1 MNSMTFGLDTRK
13 PRRRLAEVE
22 YSRRT
27 DPVAS
32 IWSTGSESCG
42 MAPPFGGPT
51 VTFEGPAA
59 FEQAI
64 EAALELSASIR
75 YLSWV
80 HIPEEPENS

>member
-1 MNSMTFGLDTRK
+1 M
-13 PRRRLAEVE
+13 
-22 YSRRT
+22 
-27 DPVAS
+27 AS
-32 IWSTGSESCG
+32 IWSTGPESFG
-42 MAPPFGGPT
+42 MAPPFGAAA

-80 HIPEEPENS
+80 RIPEEPTLP

>member
-1 MNSMTFGLDTRK
+1 MITSL
-13 PRRRLAEVE
+13 
-22 YSRRT
+22 
-27 DPVAS
+27 
-32 IWSTGSESCG
+32 ISESWKP
-42 MAPPFGGPT
+42 APFGAAA

-80 HIPEEPENS
+80 RIPEEPTLP